1 MRVQYL
7 TFAAMVLAACGELP
21 VQPSDVVAPT
31 AANRAVLT
39 ADSLELGPQELID
52 PIDANALS
60 DDLAIHDANSLNNG
74 KLIDI
79 KYHNGS
85 LILNQRLKAIYYG
98 AAPIYQQGPTPG
110 TSGPA
115 TSDLSLIGH
124 YLRNLGGS
132 DRWNVNTLYRQIDG
146 DHPAFVQPTMSY
158 DGYWAPANGPTAGA
172 TVSFGAMASLV
183 ESGLRT
189 NALQY
194 DPSTLYMIFTGPGV
208 NLGGGFSRTNLQ
220 YCAFHS
226 AYRRANGQIVQIA
239 AMPYDADFTPAHPSN
254 NPDGYHYL
262 CVPQNGAP
270 NGDVGADGT
279 VSAMSHEIEETT
291 TDPAT
296 IQRGIFNF
304 WGWYDKVGEES
315 SDKCAYTYGPIH
327 RTPTGAYNITIGG
340 KPFLV
345 QQQWGVI
352 QVQGCLSALPAGYK
366 YTP

>member
-1 MRVQYL
+1 MRVLYL
-7 TFAAMVLAACGELP
+7 PLAALALAACGELP
-21 VQPSDVVAPT
+21 VEPSDVKAPPP
-31 AANRAVLT
+31 ANRAVLT
-39 ADSLELGPQELID
+39 ADSLELGAQEFYE
-52 PIDANALS
+52 PIAATALS
-60 DDLAIHDANSLNNG
+60 DDLQIRDANSLNNG

-79 KYHNGS
+79 KYHNGP

-98 AAPIYQQGPTPG
+98 AAPIYRQGPTPG

-115 TSDLSLIGH
+115 STDASLIGH

-132 DRWNVNTLYRQIDG
+132 DRWNVNTLYRQVDG
-146 DHPAFVQPTMSY
+146 DHPEFVQPTMSY
-158 DGYWAPANGPTAGA
+158 DGYWATPSGPTAGA
-172 TVSFGAMASLV
+172 TVSFGAMARLV
-183 ESGLRT
+183 EFGLRT

-194 DPSTLYMIFTGPGV
+194 DPNTLYMIFTASGV
-208 NLGGGFSRTNLQ
+208 NLGGGFSSTNLQ

-239 AMPYDADFTPAHPSN
+239 AMPYDADFNPDHPSA
-254 NPDGYHYL
+254 DGYICTYL
-262 CVPQNGAP
+262 RRGP
-270 NGDVGADGT
+270 NADLGADAT

-291 TDPAT
+291 TDPAS

-304 WGWYDKVGEES
+304 WGWYDKQGEES
-315 SDKCAYTYGPIH
+315 SDKCAYRYGPVY
-327 RTPTGAYNITIGG
+327 RNASDYYNIAIGG

-352 QVQGCLSALPAGYK
+352 QVQACLSALPADYK